1 MNAQLDAGV
10 APMPSMTGL
19 LTRIN
24 APLAKAGM
32 ILAITGLLTLVIVV
46 FYQVFGRYVLND
58 SPSWTENLAI
68 VLILYVTMIGAA
80 VGVRDAGHIALD
92 SLTVLL
98 PAKAQRFMELIIYVA
113 ICIFGAAMAY
123 NGWVLGWSVHAYLM
137 PNLHV
142 TEAVRYIPLAVSGV
156 LIIMFSIEHILAIFR
171 GAEVVPSWH

>member
-1 MNAQLDAGV
+1 MNTHSKSEAAHPP
-10 APMPSMTGL
+10 AMTGL
-19 LTRIN
+19 LTSIN
-24 APLAKAGM
+24 APLAKIGM
-32 ILAITGLLTLVIVV
+32 ILAISGLLTLVAVV

-98 PAKAQRFMELIIYVA
+98 PQYMQRYVELVIYIA
-113 ICIFGAAMAY
+113 ICLFGAAMAY
-123 NGWVLGWSVHAYLM
+123 NGWVLGWSVAPYLM

-156 LIIMFSIEHILAIFR
+156 LIIMFSIEHIIAIFR
-171 GAEVVPSWH
+171 KAEVVPSWH

>member
-1 MNAQLDAGV
+1 MNAQIEPGAVHL
-10 APMPSMTGL
+10 PPMTGW
-19 LTRIN
+19 LTRVN

-32 ILAITGLLTLVIVV
+32 ILAISGLLALVAIV

-58 SPSWTENLAI
+58 SPSWTENMAI

-98 PAKAQRFMELIIYVA
+98 PYRWQRIMELIIYCT
-113 ICIFGAAMAY
+113 ICVFGAAMAY
-123 NGWVLGWSVHAYLM
+123 NGWRLGWSVAPYLM

-142 TEAVRYIPLAVSGV
+142 TEAVRYIPLSAAGV
-156 LIIMFSIEHILAIFR
+156 LILMFSIEHILAIFR